1 MDLGLA
7 GGEGVVDTGSE
18 DRAQGRSKLSAIP
31 KTRRAG
37 LLR

>member
-1 MDLGLA
+1 MDQELI
-7 GGEGVVDTGSE
+7 GGERVVDTGSE
-18 DRAQGRSKLSAIP
+18 DRAPGRSKLSAIP